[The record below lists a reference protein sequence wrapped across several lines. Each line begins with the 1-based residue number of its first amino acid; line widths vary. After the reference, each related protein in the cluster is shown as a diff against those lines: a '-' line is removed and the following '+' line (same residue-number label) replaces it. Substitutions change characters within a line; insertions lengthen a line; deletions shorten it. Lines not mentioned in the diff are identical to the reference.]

1 MQQKVVIGTAY
12 YPEHWPRDRW
22 QTDIDLMQAAGISAV
37 RVAELAWSR
46 LEPEE
51 GHYDFT
57 WLDDFIDMGA
67 RAGLK
72 FIIGTPTEATPVWL
86 RLRYPESVATGPDRE
101 LTGSRGN
108 NCHNHRALSGII
120 ANLVEAMAQHYG
132 NHPAVIGWQIDN
144 ELRAPKCYCPQCLD
158 GFRDFLRARYGT
170 IEALNEAWG
179 TVFWAQ
185 EYRSFADVQFPYKAE
200 TTTSPCQSL
209 DSFRFAS
216 RSTVEHL
223 NRQARIIRRYAP
235 EQFITHNSLGVYPW
249 LDLYDLAKE
258 LDFIGFDSY
267 PNVDDD
273 NFHTCFGHDHHRG
286 VKQGPYWVMEQ
297 KNGYF
302 NYSDYNLAIEPGL
315 VRLWGWQGIA
325 RGADGVLYYR
335 WRSGPYGREQNPN
348 GILNH
353 EGKPRRA
360 YYEAKQVVEELEKL
374 PDLVGSPVVSPVAVV
389 FQYDQEWGFD
399 AQHNYPRFGYT
410 NVVKEYHEQLLHLG
424 LCPDVTDMEA
434 DWSRYQLVV
443 APATMLMK
451 RELRDKMEDYARAG
465 GHLVLTMRSGIKT
478 WSGVIVTDGPYP
490 GLLADLAGIRIDEF
504 EVLPPDKHNTI
515 EYKGQ
520 SYDIGCWVDMIDAD
534 APDTE
539 VLATYTGKFYA
550 GKAAVT
556 RRPVGQGW
564 VQYVGVMENPA
575 LTQTLLADMTDELG
589 IQTQSM
595 PQGLFLSQRRTASG
609 LYSFYLNF
617 ADQPRT
623 AHAPQGVDVLRGG
636 AVKGEVTVPPLDLV
650 IVKS

>member
-1 MQQKVVIGTAY
+1 MHQVVVGTAY
-12 YPEHWPRDRW
+12 YPEHWPRERW
-22 QTDIDLMQAAGISAV
+22 QIDIDLMRAAGIQTV

-51 GHYDFT
+51 GRYDFT

-67 RAGLK
+67 QAGLT
-72 FIIGTPTEATPVWL
+72 FILGTPTEATPVWL
-86 RLRYPESVATGPDRE
+86 RLRYPDSVTTGPDRE
-101 LTGSRGN
+101 LTGSRGA
-108 NCHNHRALSGII
+108 NCHNHRALAGII
-120 ANLVEAMAQHYG
+120 ARLVEAMARHYG
-132 NHPAVIGWQIDN
+132 RHPAVVGWQIDN
-144 ELRAPKCYCPQCLD
+144 ELRAPKCYCPQCLED
-158 GFRDFLRARYGT
+158 FRDFLRARYGT
-170 IEALNEAWG
+170 IDALNQAWG
-179 TVFWAQ
+179 TVFWSQ
-185 EYRSFADVQFPYKAE
+185 EYRSFSDVQFPYQAE
-200 TTTSPCQSL
+200 TTVSPAQRL

-223 NRQARIIRRYAP
+223 NRQARIIRAHAP
-235 EQFITHNSLGVYPW
+235 GQFITHNSLGVYPW
-249 LDLYDLAKE
+249 LNLYDLARE

-315 VRLWGWQGIA
+315 VRLWGWQGFA

-335 WRSGPYGREQNPN
+335 WRSGPYGVEQNPN

-360 YYEAKQVVEELEKL
+360 YEEAKRVAEEIQRL
-374 PDLVGSPVVSPVAVV
+374 PDLAGSPVVSPVGVV
-389 FQYDQEWGFD
+389 FQYDQEWAFN

-410 NVVKEYHEQLLHLG
+410 NLAEHYHKQLLRLG
-424 LCPDVTDMEA
+424 LCPDVTDMDA
-434 DWSRYQLVV
+434 DWSRYSLLII
-443 APATMLMK
+443 PAAMLM
-451 RELRDKMEDYARAG
+451 RQDYRDKMEAYARLG

-478 WSGVIVTDGPYP
+478 WSGTVVTDAPYP

-504 EVLPPDKHNTI
+504 EVLPPDATNNV
-515 EYKGQ
+515 
-520 SYDIGCWVDMIDAD
+520 SYGGKSYAIGCWLDMIDPD

-550 GKAAVT
+550 GKAAIT
-556 RRPVGQGW
+556 RRPVGKGW
-564 VQYVGVMENPA
+564 VQYIGVMDNEDLTLDA
-575 LTQTLLADMTDELG
+575 LSDMAEELG
-589 IQTQSM
+589 LDVQEM
-595 PQGLFLSQRRTASG
+595 PEGLFRSQRQTADG
-609 LYSFYLNF
+609 RYTFYLNF
-617 ADQPRT
+617 SAQASQVYVPRGQDALT
-623 AHAPQGVDVLRGG
+623 GR
-636 AVKGEVTVPPLDLV
+636 AVEGEQSIAPLDLL